1 MSNTVILIILIVLA
15 IITLLLPEILVKL
28 RDAEMKKKKEQAR
41 EEQAKEKHLSL
52 DEFKK
57 RLFELY
63 KEKFAISDGNS
74 YILDPT
80 EMNKLEA
87 FYDNGVTI
95 KALKDQYP
103 EYAGEYDDDELCKK
117 ARLKY
122 GEDLRNLMSD

>member
-1 MSNTVILIILIVLA
+1 MSNTVILIILIALV
-15 IITLLLPEILVKL
+15 IIALVLPEILVKL
-28 RDAEMKKKKEQAR
+28 RDAEIEKKKEQAR
-41 EEQAKEKHLSL
+41 KEQAKEEHLSL

-63 KEKFAISDGNS
+63 KEKFAIKDGNS
-74 YILDPT
+74 YMLDPT

-87 FYDNGVTI
+87 FYDNGVMI

-103 EYAGEYDDDELCKK
+103 EYAGEYDDDELCEK

>member
-1 MSNTVILIILIVLA
+1 MSNTAILIIFIALVVIALP
-15 IITLLLPEILVKL
+15 LPEILVKL
-28 RDAEMKKKKEQAR
+28 RDAQMEKKR
-41 EEQAKEKHLSL
+41 EEAKEKQAKEKRLSL

-63 KEKFAISDGNS
+63 KERSAISEGNS
-74 YILDPT
+74 YMMDPA
-80 EMNKLEA
+80 EMNMLEA
-87 FYDNGVTI
+87 FYDNGVII

-103 EYAGEYDDDELCKK
+103 EYAGEYDDEELCEK

>member
-1 MSNTVILIILIVLA
+1 MSNTAILIIFIALVVIALP
-15 IITLLLPEILVKL
+15 LPEILVKL
-28 RDAEMKKKKEQAR
+28 RDAQMEKKR
-41 EEQAKEKHLSL
+41 EEAKEKRLSL

-63 KEKFAISDGNS
+63 KERSAISEGNS
-74 YILDPT
+74 YMMDPT
-80 EMNKLEA
+80 EMNMLEA
-87 FYDNGVTI
+87 FYDNGVII

-103 EYAGEYDDDELCKK
+103 EYAGEYDDEELCEK